1 MFHGFPILSDY
12 RSAPSPSSPSS
23 LSVTWLDRLSATIS
37 SSLSTCAS
45 VSLS

>member
-12 RSAPSPSSPSS
+12 RSAPSPSSP
-23 LSVTWLDRLSATIS
+23 LVTWLDRLSATIS
-37 SSLSTCAS
+37 SSLSTYAS